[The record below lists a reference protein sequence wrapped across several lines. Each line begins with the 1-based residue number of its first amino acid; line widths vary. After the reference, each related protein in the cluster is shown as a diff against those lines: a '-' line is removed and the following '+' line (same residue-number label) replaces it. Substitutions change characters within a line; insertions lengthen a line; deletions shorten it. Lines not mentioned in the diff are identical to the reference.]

1 MTTLPR
7 GAAALGH
14 RAVRRRRA
22 VAAAGAVSAG
32 LLVLSAC
39 DKPTPL
45 STITVGSDS
54 ISSEATCGGEGDAAL
69 KTADLTKCLQDKDI
83 ESITVD
89 PDETVRFGVDP
100 DIADKRWTILMNGQP
115 LTDDSKKTY
124 RTVPGSVFFNAQY
137 GAQGDSTKVALVA
150 GNGKE
155 GGTSFTGVW
164 AFELKKGD

>member
-1 MTTLPR
+1 M
-7 GAAALGH
+7 
-14 RAVRRRRA
+14 RRRRA

-39 DKPTPL
+39 DKPTPM
-45 STITVGSDS
+45 STLTVGSDS
-54 ISSEATCGGEGDAAL
+54 ISSEATCGGGEDETL

-100 DIADKRWTILMNGQP
+100 KIADKRWTILMNGQP

-137 GAQGDSTKVALVA
+137 GAQGNSTRVAVVA
-150 GNGKE
+150 GNGKK
-155 GGTSFTGVW
+155 GGQTFTGVW

>member
-7 GAAALGH
+7 GEAADVH

-45 STITVGSDS
+45 STITVGRSS
-54 ISSEATCGGEGDAAL
+54 VSSEASCGGEGEAVEASA
-69 KTADLTKCLQDKDI
+69 KTKCLADKDVK
-83 ESITVD
+83 SIKVD

-100 DIADKRWTILMNGQP
+100 DVADKRWTILMNGQP
-115 LTDDSKKTY
+115 LTEDSNKTY
-124 RTVPGSVFFNAQY
+124 RTIPGSVFFNAQY
-137 GAQGDSTKVALVA
+137 GAQGNTTLVTIQAGDGKKDSQTATGLW
-150 GNGKE
+150 
-155 GGTSFTGVW
+155 SFKL
-164 AFELKKGD
+164 EKDD

>member
-7 GAAALGH
+7 GEAADVH

-45 STITVGSDS
+45 STITVGQASVS
-54 ISSEATCGGEGDAAL
+54 EEATCGGEGEALQPAA
-69 KTADLTKCLQDKDI
+69 LTKCLADKGI
-83 ESITVD
+83 ASISVD

-100 DIADKRWTILMNGQP
+100 DVAEKRWTILMNGQP
-115 LTDDSKKTY
+115 LTEDSDKTY
-124 RTVPGSVFFNAQY
+124 RTIPGSVFFNAQY
-137 GAQGDSTKVALVA
+137 GAQGDSTLVSIKA
-150 GNGKE
+150 GDGKKDSQTVT
-155 GGTSFTGVW
+155 GLWSFKL
-164 AFELKKGD
+164 EKDD